1 MAMMALK
8 IDERDVTINRQA
20 KQLVFVAMEGR
31 EGCRVAIEANLGLT
45 GFGAD
50 KTDLIA
56 DIKDK
61 VRQYFKADFKGQ
73 IRLREFTD
81 TVIDV

>member
-1 MAMMALK
+1 M
-8 IDERDVTINRQA
+8 
-20 KQLVFVAMEGR
+20 
-31 EGCRVAIEANLGLT
+31 T